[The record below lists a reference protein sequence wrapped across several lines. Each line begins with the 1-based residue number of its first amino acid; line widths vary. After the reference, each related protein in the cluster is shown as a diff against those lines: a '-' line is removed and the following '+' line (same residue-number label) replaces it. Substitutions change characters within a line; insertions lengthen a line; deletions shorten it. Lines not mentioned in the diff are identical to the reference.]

1 MKNLFDTK
9 IFSFFTTVPSKITS
23 ERVSFF
29 TAIVIGFVIAIVYHI
44 GLVVFWYFVD
54 VPEMVIYHFLGF
66 PLLFTGLMVTKA
78 GYPRIGLLLGTI
90 EYILHGVLGTIYIG
104 WLSGMHFPIPTA
116 AVIWTIIPGRKKPLN
131 RIVPVA
137 TIVLYGLLAFF
148 SVSMDPQYQ
157 LPSNILQWTSVIMAF
172 TNFGLL
178 ICLFAYNALA
188 TSWYESLQLERE
200 KSEHLLLNVLPAK
213 IALRLKEK
221 EGVIADRFDSVSV
234 LFLDIVN
241 FTKMS
246 SDMAANKIVG
256 ILNKIF
262 CLFDNLTEK
271 HGLEKIKTIGDAY
284 MVVSGIPEPVSDH
297 ARRIIGMAVDMLTI
311 LEDYSNN
318 SDHNIKARIGICSGP
333 VVAGVIGR
341 RKFIYDLWGDT
352 VNTAS
357 RMESNGIPNRIQ
369 VTQSTYEILRHDY
382 EFESRGEI
390 MIKGKGKMK
399 TYFLKPE
406 AEHAIRKSMK
416 ELTDMQ
422 NIDQACGMSKDN
434 NIPGI
439 N

>member
-1 MKNLFDTK
+1 MPDTK
-9 IFSFFTTVPSKITS
+9 VFSFFTTAPTRITS
-23 ERVSFF
+23 EQFSFF
-29 TAIVIGFVIAIVYHI
+29 SAIMIGFLIAITYHI
-44 GLVVFWYFVD
+44 GLVFFWYFVD
-54 VPEMVIYHFLGF
+54 IPEMVTYHFISF
-66 PLLFTGLMVTKA
+66 PLLLSGLMITKA

-104 WLSGMHFPIPTA
+104 WLGGMHFPIPTA
-116 AVIWTIIPGRKKPLN
+116 AIIWAIIPNRKKPLN
-131 RIVPVA
+131 RIVPVT
-137 TIVLYGLLAFF
+137 TIGVYVALAYF
-148 SVSMDPQYQ
+148 SGIIEPQYQ
-157 LPSNILQWTSVIMAF
+157 LDPTILQWSSAVMAF

-188 TSWYESLQLERE
+188 SSWYESLQIERE

-246 SDMAANKIVG
+246 SDMAANKIVS
-256 ILNKIF
+256 ILNEVF

-271 HGLEKIKTIGDAY
+271 YGLEKIKTIGDAY
-284 MVVSGIPEPVSDH
+284 MVVAGIPDPVPDH
-297 ARRIIGMAVDMLTI
+297 ARRIIRMAVDMLTI
-311 LEDYSNN
+311 LEHYSNN
-318 SDHNIKARIGICSGP
+318 NEHKIEARIGICSGP

-357 RMESNGIPNRIQ
+357 RMESNGMPNRIQ
-369 VTQSTYEILRHDY
+369 VTQSTYEILRRDY

-390 MIKGKGKMK
+390 TIKGKGKMK
-399 TYFLKPE
+399 TFFLKRD
-406 AEHAIRKSMK
+406 AERAIRDSIK
-416 ELTDMQ
+416 EVTG
-422 NIDQACGMSKDN
+422 ID
-434 NIPGI
+434 PGI
-439 N
+439 SKIVTLGEE